1 MGYGKGK
8 GKGKGTKKGNKIC
21 PTHDTYSGYG
31 RPLNPVE
38 IAAYAV

>member
-21 PTHDTYSGYG
+21 PTHDTYGGSG
-31 RPLNPVE
+31 RPANPVE
-38 IAAYAV
+38 IAAFSL